1 MDFSEFIVAVSL
13 PLETGFQK
21 IAFSALT
28 GMVYYRD
35 EARARS
41 RTEAQNDR
49 LDHKLKV
56 RPLLNMS
63 AKLLVNLFVVI
74 LIVQFSTVCQTVDA
88 ADIQI
93 NFNRDVRPI
102 LSDKCFHCHGPD
114 ESSRK
119 AELRLDNESAIKS
132 DRDGIVVVTPGDPRR
147 SELIRRIMSN
157 DESEIMPPH
166 ESEKPLSEI
175 EKQIL
180 LRWISEGAKWSG
192 HWAYEAPVKYEA
204 PALKQGDWPRNW
216 IDRFVLARLEC
227 EQLPPSPDAN
237 RVTLLRRVC
246 FDLTGLPPSEEV
258 AAQFLADESADAYE
272 KLVDELLNSPRYGER
287 MAVFWL
293 DLVRYADTVGYHGDQ
308 TQNISPYRDWV
319 INSFDENQSFDKFT
333 RDQLAGDLLTNPSTD
348 ETVATGYNRLLQ
360 TTHEGG
366 LQPKEY
372 RAIYAADRVRNV
384 SAVWMGATVGCAQ
397 CHDHKFD
404 PYTAQDFYSL
414 SAFFADV
421 DDEKHFTA
429 GSNSNPTARDP
440 ELDLPT
446 AEQKTQLDEIISRQ
460 AVAKAKLETKGL
472 SASELKSLRDVV
484 KSSEAEL
491 TKLRASFRRTMIT
504 VALKTPRVVRILP
517 RGNWLDESGQIVE
530 PNVPKFMGPL
540 TIADG
545 TGRRANRLDLAG
557 WLVDSERGAGLLT
570 SRVQVNRFWA
580 LCFGSGLAGRLDD
593 FGGQGE
599 PPVHPELL
607 DRLALEFV
615 ASGWDVKAMMK
626 LIVTSRTYQ
635 QSSVGRPEL
644 IDLDPNNRLYARQSV
659 FRLPAEMVRDNA
671 LAIAGLLVQE
681 IGGPSVKPYQPEGYY
696 RHLNFP
702 ERTYQQDNDDS
713 QWRRGVYVHWQRQF
727 LHPMLKAFDAPSREE
742 CTAQRAKSNTPM
754 AALVLMNDP
763 TFVEAARVFA
773 AQILDSDR
781 KADDDRLTWAF
792 HHAVTRHP
800 TSSELSVLRRLLT
813 ENRESFATRPDDVT
827 AFLNVGLTKQSR
839 DFDSTEFAAWTAVCR
854 AILNLAETNSRN

>member
-1 MDFSEFIVAVSL
+1 
-13 PLETGFQK
+13 
-21 IAFSALT
+21 
-28 GMVYYRD
+28 MV
-35 EARARS
+35 
-41 RTEAQNDR
+41 TLVGQ
-49 LDHKLKV
+49 
-56 RPLLNMS
+56 LL
-63 AKLLVNLFVVI
+63 
-74 LIVQFSTVCQTVDA
+74 TVCQTVEA
-88 ADIQI
+88 AERQI

-114 ESSRK
+114 EASRK
-119 AELRLDNESAIKS
+119 AELRLDDEATIMA
-132 DRDGIVVVTPGDPRR
+132 DRDGRVVVAPGDPSR
-147 SELIRRIMSN
+147 SELIRRIMSH
-157 DESEIMPPH
+157 DDSEMMPPQ
-166 ESEKPLSEI
+166 ESEKPLTEK

-180 LRWISEGAKWSG
+180 LRWISEGAKWSR
-192 HWAYEAPVKYEA
+192 HWAYETPVRYEA
-204 PALKQGDWPRNW
+204 PAVKRAEWSRNW
-216 IDRFVLARLEC
+216 IDHFILARLER
-227 EQLPPSPDAN
+227 EQLLPSADAN

-246 FDLTGLPPSEEV
+246 FDLTGLPPSEEM
-258 AAQFLADESADAYE
+258 AAQFLADESTDAYE
-272 KLVDELLNSPRYGER
+272 KLVDQLLNSPRYGER

-319 INSFDENQSFDKFT
+319 IKSFNENQSFVEFT
-333 RDQLAGDLLTNPSTD
+333 RVQLAGDLLPSPSTD
-348 ETVATGYNRLLQ
+348 EIVATGYNRLLQ

-366 LQPKEY
+366 LQAKEY

-384 SAVWMGATVGCAQ
+384 SAVWMGATIGCAQ

-404 PYTAQDFYSL
+404 PYTAQDFYAL

-440 ELDLPT
+440 ELELPT
-446 AEQKTQLDEIISRQ
+446 PEQRRKADELTHSLNAARAEFEDKRLP
-460 AVAKAKLETKGL
+460 
-472 SASELKSLRDVV
+472 ASELKSISRRIQQA
-484 KSSEAEL
+484 EAEL
-491 TKLRASFRRTMIT
+491 KKLQADIRRTMIT

-517 RGNWLDESGQIVE
+517 RGNWLDESGPIVT
-530 PNVPKFMGPL
+530 PNIPKFMGNL
-540 TIADG
+540 TSTAAANH
-545 TGRRANRLDLAG
+545 RANRLDLAH
-557 WLVDSERGAGLLT
+557 WLVAAKTGGGLLT
-570 SRVQVNRFWA
+570 ARVQVNRFWA
-580 LCFGSGLAGRLDD
+580 LCFGSGFAGRLDD

-607 DRLALEFV
+607 DRLTHEFV
-615 ASGWDVKAMMK
+615 ESGWDVKAMMK
-626 LIVTSRTYQ
+626 QIVTSRTYQ

-644 IDLDPNNRLYARQSV
+644 IDLDPNNRLYARQST

-671 LAIAGLLVQE
+671 LAISGLLVQE

-702 ERTYQQDNDDS
+702 ERTYQQDNDS
-713 QWRRGVYVHWQRQF
+713 HQWRRGVYVHWQRQF

-792 HHAVTRHP
+792 QHAVTRPP
-800 TSSELSVLRRLLT
+800 TSAELNVLRRLLN

-827 AFLNVGLTKQSR
+827 EFLNVGLSKLSR
-839 DFDSTEFAAWTAVCR
+839 DTDSIQIAAWTAVCR